1 MRKIWS
7 LLLVLVIVSGC
18 SWFKMS
24 KNTYSTKLGD
34 WIGKNAQ
41 LLYDKWGFPQ
51 HTTPVDANT
60 YILTYF
66 ASEDE
71 PIDGNLEPYA
81 DDLSYDAMSVP
92 NYGLPIAEPLYYCK
106 TSFVVRNN
114 IIVDY
119 NFNGDDC
126 Y

>member
-1 MRKIWS
+1 MKKFLS
-7 LLLVLVIVSGC
+7 LLAIFGILGGC
-18 SWFKMS
+18 AWFRMPKDV
-24 KNTYSTKLGD
+24 YEQKLGD

-41 LLYDKWGFPQ
+41 MLYDRWGLPQ

-66 ASEDE
+66 SSETE
-71 PIDGNLEPYA
+71 PVDGNFEPYA

-92 NYGLPIAEPLYYCK
+92 NYGLPIAEPVYYCK

-114 IIVDY
+114 IIIDY
-119 NFNGDDC
+119 DFNGDDC